1 MKETIINMW
10 NAWMEIHLV
19 IRFLVYTGI
28 AVLIVGAL
36 SGCATSVSYK
46 NGDCSTKMTGLFLAH
61 GLAPANV
68 ADCKPD
74 TY

>member
-1 MKETIINMW
+1 MITTIINMW
-10 NAWMEIHLV
+10 NTWKEMHMV
-19 IRFLVYTGI
+19 IRFLTYMGI
-28 AVLIVGAL
+28 AVLIISAL
-36 SGCATSVSYK
+36 NGCATSVSYK

-68 ADCKPD
+68 SDCKPD